1 MSTTSGND
9 KAFRERMVALRRDL
23 HQHPELAFKETRTAE
38 RISKE
43 LDRLGIPYQSGVAH
57 TGIVA
62 DIPGRGDESK
72 KVALRADID
81 ALPIQEETGLSF
93 ASENDGVMHACGHDG
108 HTTMV
113 LGAAE
118 LLVRDGD
125 LPAPVRLLFQPAEE
139 RGAGAKAMI
148 AEGVLDTVSM
158 IFGGHVD
165 RHYPTGTIVTHAGAV
180 NASTDSFRIEI
191 RGKGGHAGAVNASTD
206 SFRIEIRGKG
216 GHAARPHESVDS
228 VVVGSLLV
236 MAIQTIVSREV
247 NPAYPS
253 VVTVGRFDAGTAPN
267 VIAGRAELEGT
278 IRAQEKSVRDHVV
291 ASLKRIC
298 DAVSQLHNAE
308 ISMTVQQ
315 GVPPVINPPAMADI
329 ARRAASDVVGPD
341 YAVPL
346 HTPNMGGE
354 DFSYYMEKI
363 RGCYARFGARE
374 EGREGYPAHSS
385 KFDFD
390 EAVLTIGANYFYR
403 VAKLAGAILQEES

>member
-1 MSTTSGND
+1 MSTKPGKSTRSTSDD
-9 KAFRERMVALRRDL
+9 KELRERLVAFRRDL
-23 HQHPELAFKETRTAE
+23 HQHPELAFQETRTAE
-38 RISKE
+38 RICKE
-43 LDRLGIPYQSGVAH
+43 LARLGIRYQSGVAH

-62 DIPGRGDESK
+62 DIPGQGDDSK

-81 ALPIQEETGLSF
+81 ALPIHEETGLAF

-113 LGAAE
+113 LGAAK
-118 LLVRDGD
+118 LLARDGD

-148 AEGVLDTVSM
+148 AEGALDNVSM

-165 RHYPTGTIVTHAGAV
+165 THYPTGAIVTHAGAV
-180 NASTDSFRIEI
+180 NASTDSFQINI
-191 RGKGGHAGAVNASTD
+191 RGQ
-206 SFRIEIRGKG
+206 G

-236 MAIQTIVSREV
+236 IAIQTIVSREV

-278 IRAQEKSVRDHVV
+278 IRAHEKSVRDHVV

-308 ISMTVQQ
+308 ISMTVQD

-329 ARRAASDVVGPD
+329 ARRAASNVVGPD

-390 EAVLTIGANYFYR
+390 EAVLPIGANYFYR
-403 VAKLAGAILQEES
+403 VAKLAGAILQEE

>member
-1 MSTTSGND
+1 VSTKPD
-9 KAFRERMVALRRDL
+9 KLTDTLAMMDKELHERLVAFRRDL
-23 HQHPELAFKETRTAE
+23 HQHPELSFQETRTAE
-38 RISKE
+38 RICAE
-43 LDRLGIPYQSGVAH
+43 LDRLGIAYESGVAH
-57 TGIVA
+57 TGIIA
-62 DIPGRGDESK
+62 DIPGRGDALK

-118 LLVRDGD
+118 LLVRDRD

-139 RGAGAKAMI
+139 RGAGAKALI
-148 AEGVLDTVSM
+148 EEGALDNVAM

-180 NASTDSFRIEI
+180 NASTDSFRIQ
-191 RGKGGHAGAVNASTD
+191 
-206 SFRIEIRGKG
+206 IRGKG

-236 MAIQTIVSREV
+236 MALQTIVSREV
-247 NPAYPS
+247 NPAHPS
-253 VVTVGRFDAGTAPN
+253 VVTVGRFDAGTAAN
-267 VIAGRAELEGT
+267 VIAGQAELEGT
-278 IRAQEKSVRDHVV
+278 IRAQESAVRNHVI
-291 ASLKRIC
+291 ASLQRIC
-298 DAVSQLHNAE
+298 DSLSQLHNAE
-308 ISMTVQQ
+308 ISMTVRE
-315 GVPPVINPPAMADI
+315 GVPPVINPPAMAEL
-329 ARRAASDVVGPD
+329 ARRAASNVVGPD
-341 YAVPL
+341 FAVPL

-354 DFSYYMEKI
+354 DFSYYMEKA
-363 RGCYARFGARE
+363 RGCYVRFGARE

-390 EAVLTIGANYFYR
+390 EAVLPIGASYFYR
-403 VAKLAGAILQEES
+403 VAKIAGAALQDE

>member
-1 MSTTSGND
+1 MKTVPSRSED
-9 KAFRERMVALRRDL
+9 HELQERLVAFRRDL
-23 HQHPELAFKETRTAE
+23 HRHPELSFQETRTAE
-38 RISKE
+38 RICEE
-43 LDRLGIPYQSGVAH
+43 LDRLGISYESGVAH

-62 DIPGRGDESK
+62 DIPGRGDPSK

-81 ALPIQEETGLSF
+81 ALPIQEETGLPF
-93 ASENDGVMHACGHDG
+93 ASDNDGVMHACGHDG
-108 HTTMV
+108 HTAMV

-118 LLVRDGD
+118 LLARDGD
-125 LPAPVRLLFQPAEE
+125 LPAPVRILFQPAEE

-148 AEGVLDTVSM
+148 DEGVLDDVAM

-165 RHYPTGTIVTHAGAV
+165 RHYPTGTIVTHAGP
-180 NASTDSFRIEI
+180 
-191 RGKGGHAGAVNASTD
+191 VNASTD

-247 NPAYPS
+247 NPAHPS
-253 VVTVGRFDAGTAPN
+253 VVTVGRFEAGTASN
-267 VIAGRAELEGT
+267 VIAGQAELEGT
-278 IRAQEKSVRDHVV
+278 IRAQEKSVRDHVI

-298 DAVSQLHNAE
+298 DSISLLHNAT
-308 ISMTVQQ
+308 ITMTVRE
-315 GVPPVINPPAMADI
+315 GVPPVVNSPAMAEI
-329 ARRAASDVVGPD
+329 ARRAAANVVGPD

-354 DFSYYMEKI
+354 DFSYYMQKT
-363 RGCYARFGARE
+363 RGCYVRLGARE
-374 EGREGYPAHSS
+374 EGREGFPAHSS

-390 EAVLTIGANYFYR
+390 EAVLSIGANYFYR
-403 VAKLAGAILQEES
+403 VAKIAGATLQEET